1 MVNETVIIKEEENMN
16 RDYKLE
22 TALVQSLEDF
32 QEGEPRVYPLVQST
46 TYNYKDPDFVAG
58 LFDLTETGHMY
69 SRISNPTVQAF
80 ENKIARLEGGVGAV
94 AVSSG
99 MAATTMAIT
108 NICNS
113 GDHVVALSTIYGGTF
128 TLLSSSLKKLG
139 IETSFFGPD
148 SNEEEILSLVQDN
161 TKLLFG
167 ETIGNPGMNVLDF
180 EKISNAAKKA
190 GLPFVVDNTIAT
202 PYLCRPIEHGADIVI
217 HSTSKYIDGQA
228 ACMGGAVIDGGK
240 FKWDNGRF
248 PGLVEPD
255 PSYHGLSYFETFK
268 DQAYITKARTHIL
281 RDYGAVLS
289 PFNAFINLRGLETLH
304 VRMDR
309 HCENALKVAEF
320 LEGNK
325 NVLWVNYPKLKSD
338 KYYKNAEKYLPNGGG
353 GMILF
358 GIKGGAKAGREFTKN
373 LKMINNVVH
382 LGDVRTC
389 VLHPGST
396 THRQLTDEEQ
406 IAAGVM
412 PEAIRLNVGI
422 ENIDDIINDIKT
434 ALE

>member
-1 MVNETVIIKEEENMN
+1 
-16 RDYKLE
+16 
-22 TALVQSLEDF
+22 
-32 QEGEPRVYPLVQST
+32 
-46 TYNYKDPDFVAG
+46 
-58 LFDLTETGHMY
+58 
-69 SRISNPTVQAF
+69 
-80 ENKIARLEGGVGAV
+80 
-94 AVSSG
+94 
-99 MAATTMAIT
+99 
-108 NICNS
+108 
-113 GDHVVALSTIYGGTF
+113 HVVALSTIYGGTF

-139 IETSFFGPD
+139 IETSFFSPD
-148 SNEEEILSLVQDN
+148 STEEEILSLVQDN
-161 TKLLFG
+161 TKLIFG

-190 GLPFVVDNTIAT
+190 GLPFIVDNTIAT
-202 PYLCRPIEHGADIVI
+202 PYLCRPIEHGADIVV
-217 HSTSKYIDGQA
+217 HSTTKYIDGQA
-228 ACMGGAVIDGGK
+228 TCMGGVVIDGGN

-255 PSYHGLSYFETFK
+255 PSYHGLSYYETFK
-268 DQAYITKARTHIL
+268 EKAYITKARTNIL

-320 LEGNK
+320 LEGNE
-325 NVLWVNYPKLKSD
+325 NVLWVNYPKLKSGM
-338 KYYKNAEKYLPNGGG
+338 YYENAEKYLPRGGS

-358 GIKGGAKAGREFTKN
+358 GIKGGAKAGREFTKK

-382 LGDVRTC
+382 LGDVRTS

-422 ENIDDIINDIKT
+422 ENIEDIINDIKS

>member
-1 MVNETVIIKEEENMN
+1 MKKF
-16 RDYKLE
+16 KLE
-22 TALVQSLEDF
+22 TALVQSLEEF
-32 QEGEPRVYPLVQST
+32 KEGEPRVYPLVQST

-58 LFDLTETGHMY
+58 LFDLTESGHMY

-80 ENKIARLEGGVGAV
+80 ENKIAQLEGGVGAV
-94 AVSSG
+94 ATSSG
-99 MAATTMAIT
+99 QAATTMAIL

-113 GDHVVALSTIYGGTF
+113 GDHVLACSTIYGGTF
-128 TLLSSSLKKLG
+128 SLLSSSLKKLG

-148 SNEEEILSLVQDN
+148 SSEDEILSLFKDN
-161 TKLLFG
+161 TKAIFG
-167 ETIGNPGMNVLDF
+167 ETIGNPGLNVLNF
-180 EKISNAAKKA
+180 EKVSNVAKKM
-190 GLPFVVDNTIAT
+190 GVPFIVDNTIAT
-202 PYLCRPIEHGADIVI
+202 PYLCRPIEHGANIVI
-217 HSTSKYIDGQA
+217 HSTTKYIDGQA
-228 ACMGGAVIDGGK
+228 TCVGGIVIDAGNFDWNNGK
-240 FKWDNGRF
+240 F
-248 PGLVEPD
+248 PSIVEPD
-255 PSYHGLSYFETFK
+255 LSYHGLSYYEAFK
-268 DQAYITKARTHIL
+268 EAAYIAKARTHIL

-289 PFNAFINLRGLETLH
+289 AFNAFIYLRGLETLH

-320 LEGNK
+320 LENHK
-325 NVLWVNYPKLKSD
+325 NVLWVNYPKLKSG
-338 KYYKNAEKYLPNGGG
+338 KYYSLAEKYLPIGGSG
-353 GMILF
+353 IILF
-358 GIKGGAKAGREFTKN
+358 GIKGGANGGREFTRKLN
-373 LKMINNVVH
+373 WISNVVH

-422 ENIDDIINDIKT
+422 ENIDDIISDLKS